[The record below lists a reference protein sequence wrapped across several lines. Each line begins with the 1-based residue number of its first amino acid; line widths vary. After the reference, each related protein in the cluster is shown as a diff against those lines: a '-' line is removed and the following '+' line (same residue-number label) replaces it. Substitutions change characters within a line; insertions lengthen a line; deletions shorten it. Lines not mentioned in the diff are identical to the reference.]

1 MGTDRDQSRVLSG
14 RRARQLR
21 DALLLVA
28 SLGVVG
34 GAVSLRRSRASSASP
49 TPAHAS
55 APAEPSPLPRG
66 GETERAALDEDE
78 AQAGCGFADHGFGVY
93 ERWRPLP
100 LGRLLVPPANA
111 IRSDGGYDLLI
122 HFHGAEPVRK
132 VLAPRGMDL
141 VIAGVDLG
149 TRSSDYAR
157 ALEGGGWDALLQAI
171 DREVESA
178 SGSAGARVRRLV
190 LSSWSAGSGAI
201 GRIIERGSSHV
212 DALILLDSLYGS
224 YMPGQ
229 TSLAPGQLAPYVAL
243 ANAAARGAPVFYLT
257 HTDIPTS
264 GYASTK
270 EAATFL
276 LRELG
281 ATPIAVTSS
290 GDDGPSAA
298 PGDRAEEAGDA
309 LRLTRMYD
317 GGSLYV
323 RGYAGTGPGEHCA
336 QLRLLPAILTEHV
349 LPALRR

>member
-1 MGTDRDQSRVLSG
+1 MSG

-21 DALLLVA
+21 DALLLAA
-28 SLGVVG
+28 SLGVVS
-34 GAVSLRRSRASSASP
+34 GALLLRRGKEPSASP
-49 TPAHAS
+49 VVQAAATS
-55 APAEPSPLPRG
+55 AEPSPLPRG
-66 GETERAALDEDE
+66 GAIERVALDEHE
-78 AQAGCGFADHGFGVY
+78 AQAGCNFADNGFGAY
-93 ERWRPLP
+93 EGWRPLP
-100 LGRLLVPPANA
+100 MGRLLVPPARA
-111 IRSDGGYDLLI
+111 IRADGGYDLLV

-132 VLAPRGMDL
+132 QLAPRDLGL

-171 DREVESA
+171 DREVASA
-178 SGSAGARVRRLV
+178 AEVAGARARHLL

-201 GRIIERGSSHV
+201 GRIIERGSGQL

-229 TSLAPGQLAPYVAL
+229 TSLVQGQLAPYVAL
-243 ANAAARGAPVFYLT
+243 ASSAARGAPVFYLT
-257 HTDIPTS
+257 HTETPTS

-276 LRELG
+276 LHELG
-281 ATPIAVTSS
+281 ASPIAVTSS
-290 GDDGPSAA
+290 SDDALSSAQGRGA
-298 PGDRAEEAGDA
+298 DDAGDA

-323 RGYAGTGPGEHCA
+323 RGYASTGAGGHCA
-336 QLRLLPAILTEHV
+336 QLRLLPAILAEHV
-349 LPALRR
+349 LPALGR

>member
-1 MGTDRDQSRVLSG
+1 MGG
-14 RRARQLR
+14 
-21 DALLLVA
+21 ALL
-28 SLGVVG
+28 
-34 GAVSLRRSRASSASP
+34 LRRSRASSASP
-49 TPAHAS
+49 AQAS

-66 GETERAALDEDE
+66 GEPERAALDQHDTQHE
-78 AQAGCGFADHGFGVY
+78 AQAGCGFADQGFGVY

-100 LGRLLVPPANA
+100 LGKLLVPPAHA

-141 VIAGVDLG
+141 VIAGVDVG
-149 TRSSDYAR
+149 TRSSEYAR
-157 ALEGGGWDALLQAI
+157 AIEGGSWDALLQAI

-229 TSLAPGQLAPYVAL
+229 TSLAQGQLAPYVAL

-281 ATPIAVTSS
+281 ATPIAVTSI
-290 GDDGPSAA
+290 GDEAPSAA
-298 PGDRAEEAGDA
+298 PGAPGDRAAEAGDA

-323 RGYAGTGPGEHCA
+323 RGYAGAGPGEHCA
-336 QLRLLPAILTEHV
+336 QLRLLPAILAEHV

>member
-1 MGTDRDQSRVLSG
+1 MGG
-14 RRARQLR
+14 
-21 DALLLVA
+21 ALL
-28 SLGVVG
+28 
-34 GAVSLRRSRASSASP
+34 LRRSRTSSASP
-49 TPAHAS
+49 TPAQAS

-66 GETERAALDEDE
+66 GEPERAALDQHE
-78 AQAGCGFADHGFGVY
+78 AQAGCGFADQGFGVY

-100 LGRLLVPPANA
+100 LGKLLVPPAHA

-141 VIAGVDLG
+141 VIAGVDVG
-149 TRSSDYAR
+149 TRSSEYAR
-157 ALEGGGWDALLQAI
+157 AIEGGSWDALLQAI

-178 SGSAGARVRRLV
+178 SGSVGARVRRLV

-229 TSLAPGQLAPYVAL
+229 TSLAQGQLAPYVAL

-290 GDDGPSAA
+290 GDEAPSAA
-298 PGDRAEEAGDA
+298 PGAPGDRAAEAGDA

-323 RGYAGTGPGEHCA
+323 RGYAGAGPGEHCA
-336 QLRLLPAILTEHV
+336 QLRLLPAILAEHV

>member
-1 MGTDRDQSRVLSG
+1 MGTDRDKSRLLSR

-21 DALLLVA
+21 DALLLAA

-34 GAVSLRRSRASSASP
+34 GALLLRRSRASSASP
-49 TPAHAS
+49 IPAQAS
-55 APAEPSPLPRG
+55 APTEPSPLPRG
-66 GETERAALDEDE
+66 GEPERSAPDERD
-78 AQAGCGFADHGFGVY
+78 AQAGCDFADPGFGVY

-100 LGRLLVPPANA
+100 LGRLLVPPARA
-111 IRSDGGYDLLI
+111 VRADGGYDLLI

-132 VLAPRGMDL
+132 LLAPKGMDL

-149 TRSSDYAR
+149 TRSSEYAR

-178 SGSAGARVRRLV
+178 TGSADARARRLV

-201 GRIIERGSSHV
+201 GRIIERGSGQV
-212 DALILLDSLYGS
+212 DGLILLDSLYGS

-229 TSLAPGQLAPYVAL
+229 TSLVQGQLAPYVAL

-257 HTDIPTS
+257 HTEVPTS

-270 EAATFL
+270 ETATFL

-281 ATPIAVTSS
+281 AAPIAVTSS
-290 GDDGPSAA
+290 ADDAPSAT
-298 PGDRAEEAGDA
+298 PGNGAEQAADA

-323 RGYAGTGPGEHCA
+323 RGYAGAGPGEHCA
-336 QLRLLPAILTEHV
+336 QLRLLPAILAEHV
-349 LPALRR
+349 LPALHR